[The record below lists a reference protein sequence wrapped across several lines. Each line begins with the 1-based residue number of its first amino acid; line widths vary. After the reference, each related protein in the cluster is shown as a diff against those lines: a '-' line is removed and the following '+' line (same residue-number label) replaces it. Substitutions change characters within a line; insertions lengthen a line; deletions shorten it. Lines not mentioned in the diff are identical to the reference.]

1 MASQTSNNASTVSNN
16 TARIRLQK
24 QILENHRKLAHN
36 LRKIGLKNLKNVGSN
51 FNKNQNLY
59 LAIIIGVLRWG
70 CRAVKCYMSVFNDF

>member
-36 LRKIGLKNLKNVGSN
+36 LRKIGLKNLKNNGSN
-51 FNKNQNLY
+51 FNKKIKILIW
-59 LAIIIGVLRWG
+59 LLLLVFCDGVVERLN
-70 CRAVKCYMSVFNDF
+70 VI